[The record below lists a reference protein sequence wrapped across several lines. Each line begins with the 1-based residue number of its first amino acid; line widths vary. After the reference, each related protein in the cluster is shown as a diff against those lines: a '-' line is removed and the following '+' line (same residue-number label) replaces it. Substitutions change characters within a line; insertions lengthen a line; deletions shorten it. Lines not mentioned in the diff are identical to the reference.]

1 MSQFENPF
9 ILFNI
14 FSTHSATMLPATPA
28 TSRLTDSS
36 DSNTDSGGGGGGGAG
51 HQSGGSHHHHHHSNH
66 HEPFVNSAECTSPHE
81 GRQQISTILPVNID
95 TLFHTLYARSKF
107 LDDFHASRK
116 IFDIE
121 HTDWRLDEETN
132 KRRRTFKC
140 KMPIKASIGPKFSCV
155 SVAERMVD
163 RMDA

>member
-1 MSQFENPF
+1 
-9 ILFNI
+9 
-14 FSTHSATMLPATPA
+14 MLPAIPA
-28 TSRLTDSS
+28 TNRLSDSS
-36 DSNTDSGGGGGGGAG
+36 DSNADDPHGRF
-51 HQSGGSHHHHHHSNH
+51 NN
-66 HEPFVNSAECTSPHE
+66 EPFVNIAECTSLHE

-107 LDDFHASRK
+107 LEDFHASRK

-140 KMPIKASIGPKFSCV
+140 KMPIKASFGPKFSCV
-155 SVAERMVD
+155 SAVGCCIGLGGIGFDLQMCVASQTDHRNPDTTRMQYTGQPLFD
-163 RMDA
+163 

>member
-1 MSQFENPF
+1 
-9 ILFNI
+9 
-14 FSTHSATMLPATPA
+14 MLPATPA
-28 TSRLTDSS
+28 TSRLSDSS
-36 DSNTDSGGGGGGGAG
+36 DSNTDGGYQPVNGY
-51 HQSGGSHHHHHHSNH
+51 N
-66 HEPFVNSAECTSPHE
+66 EPFVNIAECTSPHE

-95 TLFHTLYARSKF
+95 TLFHTMYARSKF

-116 IFDIE
+116 IYDIE

-155 SVAERMVD
+155 SVVWFMLGYGSVVKRLPD
-163 RMDA
+163 C